1 MQRSILSRLKNKTF
15 CKIIQNELSLSTM
28 EEEKGERQASAAEC
42 IHQAGKAITGC
53 SAGVGN
59 ASERGNYPIFEIPRL
74 AK

>member
-1 MQRSILSRLKNKTF
+1 
-15 CKIIQNELSLSTM
+15 M